1 MKLNKSHISF
11 LKHVTRECRRYRI
24 TLILSTSSTFS
35 YGEQTYGGYFD
46 NYRKEL
52 GVTHKNNE
60 HLFIPLL
67 VHEFSHMEQWID
79 NDPSYTAHMR
89 GGYESST
96 IMDRWLN
103 GREYEYS
110 TVKKAIDLLRD
121 CELNCERRAI
131 LNIRKY
137 GLDIDEDEYCRTANA
152 YILFYNYIMR
162 KRRWEYQE
170 PVTAIQEIISEMPFD
185 LYSLDYT
192 KMLPEHRVLY
202 DTYLKKPLGSG

>member
-1 MKLNKSHISF
+1 MMLRNKSHISF
-11 LKHVTRECRRYRI
+11 LKHVKRECRRYRI
-24 TLILSTSSTFS
+24 TLILSNESTFK
-35 YGEQTYGGYFD
+35 YGEQSYGGYFD
-46 NYRKEL
+46 HYTKEL
-52 GVTHKNNE
+52 GVTHGNNE
-60 HLFIPLL
+60 YSMIPLL

-79 NDPSYTAHMR
+79 NDPSYTAHIR

-96 IMDRWLN
+96 IMDNWLD
-103 GREYEYS
+103 GKEYEYS
-110 TVKKAIDLLRD
+110 TIKKAIGQLRD

-137 GLDIDEDEYCRTANA
+137 GLDIDVDDYCQTANA

-170 PVTAIQEIISEMPFD
+170 PVTMIPEIISEMPTD

-192 KMLPEHRVLY
+192 KMSPNHRELY
-202 DTYLKKPLGSG
+202 DIYLKKPL